1 MKTTINTP
9 FRLHDFSVL
18 SLVIFGTMLAFA
30 AVTASAQNT
39 HIWTGA
45 TDGNWATATN
55 WTGTDTPPGTAT
67 TDIARFNA
75 DVINKA
81 VSIGTDTT
89 LDSLEFVA
97 GAGSYTFSGAIL
109 TLNRISTGGAT
120 ISNSSG
126 NLQTFS
132 TRVNFAGS
140 AMLNVSAGSSLTFA
154 STIGK
159 TVATGGNL
167 TVTGGGVVNFTGSFS
182 NFTLFTNLI
191 ASGGA
196 TINYDTASQNGA
208 NNYQANGGRINL
220 HRATGGSGIKLQLL
234 GNGSEIYLSKAA
246 LTVGAALTFRGD
258 GVTGKT
264 LTFGADFA
272 GTGTATHSGSV
283 LLNENG
289 ATANQTYRLYAA
301 AGNTLA
307 LSGIISDSNVSAT
320 GTKVLIDGAGIV
332 RFSGSGPNT
341 SVTPIAIDG
350 TLVLAKTAGT
360 DAIGGG
366 SVTVNTTGTLRL
378 AASNQIA
385 DATALAFAGGVFEA
399 GAFTETLGALT
410 VGAAGG
416 TIDFDGKA
424 GSLTFAS
431 LSSITGTLTVTGW
444 SDDASIFFTN
454 GSGWDTTALSR
465 VVFSGYGAA
474 QFDSA
479 TGELYAAAIPEPS
492 AIAALAASLAFALG
506 LVLRRRTR

>member
-1 MKTTINTP
+1 
-9 FRLHDFSVL
+9 
-18 SLVIFGTMLAFA
+18 MLAFA
-30 AVTASAQNT
+30 AITASAQNT

-55 WTGTDTPPGTAT
+55 WTGTDTPPGTAA

-109 TLNRISTGGAT
+109 ALNRISTGGAT

-132 TRVNFAGS
+132 TRVNFSGPTQ
-140 AMLNVSAGSSLTFA
+140 LNVSAGSSLTFA
-154 STIGK
+154 STVGR
-159 TVATGGNL
+159 TSGTGGTL

-182 NFTLFTNLI
+182 SFTVFSSLV

-196 TINYDTASQNGA
+196 TINYDTTSQNGA

-220 HRATGGSGIKLQLL
+220 HRATGTSGIGLQLV
-234 GNGSEIYLSKAA
+234 GNGSEIYLSKAG
-246 LTVGAALTFRGD
+246 LTVGAAGLIFRGD
-258 GVTGKT
+258 GTAGKT

-272 GTGTATHSGSV
+272 GAGTATYTGAVTLNHTGSGS
-283 LLNENG
+283 NH
-289 ATANQTYRLYAA
+289 TYRFYAA
-301 AGNTLA
+301 ENNTLV
-307 LSGIISDSNVSAT
+307 LSGIIGNGTGAGT

-378 AASNQIA
+378 AASHQIA

-474 QFDSA
+474 QFNSA